1 MAIAYLSLG
10 SNLGNRQRNLKQ
22 ALRLLSLQVKID
34 KLSSIYET
42 EPVGYQE
49 QPLFLNAVCQVS
61 TNLSPYELLYLA
73 KDIEHQ
79 LGRKPSFANAPR
91 PIDID
96 ILIYNNEVVQTEEL
110 TIPHP
115 RLVERAF
122 VLVPLAEISPDLV
135 HPEKGKTISELLNNL
150 KSVGGVQKWSEAMDM
165 MRKDRR

>member
-49 QPLFLNAVCQVS
+49 QPPFLNTVCQVS
-61 TNLSPYELLYLA
+61 TNLSPYELLHLA
-73 KDIEHQ
+73 KDIERQ

-96 ILIYNNEVVQTEEL
+96 ILIYNNKVVQAGEL

-122 VLVPLAEISPDLV
+122 VLVPLAEISPELV
-135 HPEKGKTISELLNNL
+135 HPEKGRTISELLNNL
-150 KSVGGVQKWSEAMDM
+150 ESVGGVQKWSEAIDM
-165 MRKDRR
+165 MGKDRR

>member
-1 MAIAYLSLG
+1 MAIAYLGLG

-22 ALRLLSLQVKID
+22 ALRLLSLQVKMD

-42 EPVGYQE
+42 EPMGYQE
-49 QPLFLNAVCQVS
+49 QPPFLNAVCKVS

-73 KDIEHQ
+73 KDVERQ
-79 LGRKPSFANAPR
+79 LGRKTSFANAPR

-96 ILIYNNEVVQTEEL
+96 ILIYNNEVVQTGEL

-115 RLVERAF
+115 HLVERAF

-135 HPEKGKTISELLNNL
+135 HPEKGWTISELLNNL
-150 KSVGGVQKWSEAMDM
+150 EFVGGVQKWSEAIELT
-165 MRKDRR
+165 